1 MTTDGT
7 KMVYSWD
14 DGKGEITQKTETVKR
29 YSDSLKNPLND
40 DLDAQIRVI
49 ERLFESKKFQSEKKS
64 KHHYILVDTLN
75 VLRELQ
81 KNGSGYSFEEM
92 EQLKLDF
99 YKHLERNPSSEILDK
114 FNCCYIYLKS
124 VSSN

>member
-1 MTTDGT
+1 
-7 KMVYSWD
+7 
-14 DGKGEITQKTETVKR
+14 
-29 YSDSLKNPLND
+29 
-40 DLDAQIRVI
+40 
-49 ERLFESKKFQSEKKS
+49 LFESKKFQSEKKS

-114 FNCCYIYLKS
+114 LNGIYACLEKYTSKIEILNIHFLTVS
-124 VSSN
+124 VFWVISPLPSSQL